1 MQLYLLFQN
10 LNMLSQVI
18 LFFSKIFP
26 DISQSVHI
34 NLFYFLR

>member
-10 LNMLSQVI
+10 LNMSQVI